1 MWAAILAAVL
11 LILGVGVHE
20 YAKTPDSPAEQIVE
34 GLLKADG
41 IEMDFSAEDKKNN
54 K

>member
-1 MWAAILAAVL
+1 MWATILTAVL

-20 YAKTPDSPAEQIVE
+20 YAKRPDSPAEQIVE

-41 IEMDFSAEDKKNN
+41 IDIDFSAEDKKDN